1 MYSDVIVEFGIVTI
15 ELLYDLILTDLNVI
29 SITVPWC
36 APISTQS
43 PILNGLSVKTLW
55 ALRKNMKKIAEVAD
69 YFKEFKEGLEQE
81 IKDDFFNSEKSEE
94 TVVKDN
100 EGNETPAQK
109 VKDEYL
115 QDYQTRIN
123 EINGKLNELV
133 LTKEEF
139 DFTPIDIESE
149 VERLDTDCNL
159 NMDDLDIL
167 SVFE

>member
-1 MYSDVIVEFGIVTI
+1 MTK
-15 ELLYDLILTDLNVI
+15 ELLVMECININGWYDQVRQDKNK
-29 SITVPWC
+29 
-36 APISTQS
+36 
-43 PILNGLSVKTLW
+43 LNGLSVKTLW

-94 TVVKDN
+94 TVVKDT

-167 SVFE
+167 SVFEQNEKDA

>member
-1 MYSDVIVEFGIVTI
+1 MTK
-15 ELLYDLILTDLNVI
+15 ELLVMECININGWYDQIRQDKKK
-29 SITVPWC
+29 
-36 APISTQS
+36 
-43 PILNGLSVKTLW
+43 LNGLSVKTLW

-115 QDYQTRIN
+115 QDYQARIN

-149 VERLDTDCNL
+149 IERLDTDCNL

-167 SVFE
+167 SVFEQNEKDA

>member
-1 MYSDVIVEFGIVTI
+1 MTK
-15 ELLYDLILTDLNVI
+15 ELLVMECININGWYDQVRQDKNK
-29 SITVPWC
+29 
-36 APISTQS
+36 
-43 PILNGLSVKTLW
+43 LNGLSVKTLW

-167 SVFE
+167 SVFEQNEKDA

>member
-1 MYSDVIVEFGIVTI
+1 MTK
-15 ELLYDLILTDLNVI
+15 ELLVMECININGWYDQVRQDKNK
-29 SITVPWC
+29 
-36 APISTQS
+36 
-43 PILNGLSVKTLW
+43 LNGLSVKTLW
-55 ALRKNMKKIAEVAD
+55 ALRKKMKKIAEVAD

-167 SVFE
+167 SVFEQNEKDA

>member
-1 MYSDVIVEFGIVTI
+1 MECININGW
-15 ELLYDLILTDLNVI
+15 YDQVRQDKKK
-29 SITVPWC
+29 
-36 APISTQS
+36 
-43 PILNGLSVKTLW
+43 LNGLSVKTLW

-149 VERLDTDCNL
+149 IERLDTDCNL

-167 SVFE
+167 SVFEQNEKDA

>member
-1 MYSDVIVEFGIVTI
+1 MTK
-15 ELLYDLILTDLNVI
+15 ELLVMECININGWYDQVRQDKNK
-29 SITVPWC
+29 
-36 APISTQS
+36 
-43 PILNGLSVKTLW
+43 LNGLSVKTLW